1 LEVSTFYFIS
11 VTEKYKHCFSVD
23 HLLPLSLAKQTKV
36 IPINNMKQHLIISL
50 LAIIWLVIG
59 CQSQQEGALSDE
71 QKQHIKSEITQVMQN
86 LLHPGDTLHLMDY
99 LSYYQIDRDA
109 AIAMDG
115 YIIKGKTVMRQY
127 LEELI
132 DGVRTVD
139 TKLHEMHIRVVT
151 KDVAIVSF
159 RSNELAYYYDGDIIP
174 SEGSYQCVFQ
184 RINDQWKI
192 IASAG
197 AHVKE

>member
-1 LEVSTFYFIS
+1 
-11 VTEKYKHCFSVD
+11 
-23 HLLPLSLAKQTKV
+23 
-36 IPINNMKQHLIISL
+36 MKQHLFFSL
-50 LAIIWLVIG
+50 VAIILIVIG
-59 CQSQQEGALSDE
+59 CQSPQEISLTDE
-71 QKQHIKSEITQVMQN
+71 QTQQIKSEITQVMHN
-86 LLHPGDTLHLMDY
+86 LMHPGDTLHLMDY
-99 LSYYQIDRDA
+99 LNYYQIDRDA

-115 YIIKGKTVMRQY
+115 YIIKGRTVMRQY
-127 LEELI
+127 LEEMI

-174 SEGSYQCVFQ
+174 SQGSYQCVFQ
-184 RINDQWKI
+184 RINKDWKI
-192 IASAG
+192 ISSAG

>member
-1 LEVSTFYFIS
+1 
-11 VTEKYKHCFSVD
+11 
-23 HLLPLSLAKQTKV
+23 
-36 IPINNMKQHLIISL
+36 MKQHTIFSL
-50 LAIIWLVIG
+50 LAIILMVTG
-59 CQSQQEGALSDE
+59 CQSPREGALTDV
-71 QKQHIKSEITQVMQN
+71 QKQHINSEITQVMQK
-86 LLHPGDTLHLMDY
+86 LMHPGDTLHLMDY

-115 YIIKGKTVMRQY
+115 YIIKGQTVMRQY
-127 LEELI
+127 LEEII
-132 DGVRTVD
+132 DGVRTID

-174 SEGSYQCVFQ
+174 TQGSYQCVFQ
-184 RINDQWKI
+184 RINNEWKI
-192 IASAG
+192 ISSAG

>member
-1 LEVSTFYFIS
+1 
-11 VTEKYKHCFSVD
+11 
-23 HLLPLSLAKQTKV
+23 
-36 IPINNMKQHLIISL
+36 MKQNIIFSFS
-50 LAIIWLVIG
+50 AIILMVIG
-59 CQSQQEGALSDE
+59 CQSPQEGHLTDV
-71 QKQHIKSEITQVMQN
+71 QKQQIKSEITQVMHE

-115 YIIKGKTVMRQY
+115 YIIKGRTVMRQY

-159 RSNELAYYYDGDIIP
+159 RSNELAYYYDGDTIP

-184 RINDQWKI
+184 RINKHWKI
-192 IASAG
+192 ISSAG